1 MMALIMGAIVMDCSD
16 ALRLGE
22 FWSAALDRPL
32 DEGASE
38 EFASIG
44 LREKDGQPWMF
55 AKVPEAK
62 VAKNRAHPDFSAEDR
77 EAEVERLLGLG
88 ATKVADH
95 DEDDVR
101 WTVLQDVEGNE
112 FCVAGKH

>member
-1 MMALIMGAIVMDCSD
+1 MMALTMGAMVMDSSD

-44 LREKDGQPWMF
+44 LKEPGGQAWMF
-55 AKVPEAK
+55 AKVPEPK
-62 VAKNRAHPDFSAEDR
+62 VAKNRAHLDLSATDR

-88 ATKVADH
+88 ATRVADH
-95 DEDDVR
+95 EEYDVR